1 MTIGR
6 SVLFGA
12 CFSALGPG
20 WCEGSKETG
29 NKRIVEKDQKK
40 KKSNSNKG
48 EGIVL
53 NGCRKC
59 LVDQ

>member
-40 KKSNSNKG
+40 K
-48 EGIVL
+48 EIE
-53 NGCRKC
+53 
-59 LVDQ
+59 QQ

>member
-40 KKSNSNKG
+40 KRNRTAIKARGLCSMGVVSA
-48 EGIVL
+48 
-53 NGCRKC
+53 
-59 LVDQ
+59 